1 MNFYELIFIV
11 RPDLSSSEL
20 DKLMANFL
28 EIIERHSGK
37 VIANEYWG
45 LKNLAYKIG
54 NNKKGHYAFLGVQMT
69 KECKE
74 EVENKIKLGG
84 IEISSQIIRHMVL
97 RVEEI
102 NKTPPQMFKS
112 SNAEVSAINVTI

>member
-112 SNAEVSAINVTI
+112 SSAEVSAINVTI